1 MHCNKRR
8 ASAANDLFD
17 RLVGATEQRERECDA
32 ERLGGLQVDVQLD
45 FSCLLD
51 RQVGG
56 LFTLEDAAG
65 IDAGL
70 SKNVC
75 NVSAVAHQAAGRHRL
90 AHMVNRRHRVA
101 CRQRVVPQFEIRLFR
116 PQASPR

>member
-1 MHCNKRR
+1 M
-8 ASAANDLFD
+8 ASSP
-17 RLVGATEQRERECDA
+17 GGSEC
-32 ERLGGLQVDVQLD
+32 LHGLEVDVQLD

-70 SKNVC
+70 TKNVC
-75 NVSAVAHQAAGRHRL
+75 NVSAVVAGGTITGG
-90 AHMVNRRHRVA
+90 
-101 CRQRVVPQFEIRLFR
+101 P
-116 PQASPR
+116 